1 MQTPPILPQ
10 TRSFLDRPH
19 RMLIGAKW
27 QDAASGNT
35 MSFRNPAT
43 GEILG
48 EVPSATAEDVDRA
61 VQAARQAFD
70 DSAWSRMRPRER
82 QNLLWR
88 LADLMERDAQELAEL
103 ECLNNGKS
111 AAV

>member
-19 RMLIGAKW
+19 RMLIGARW
-27 QDAASGNT
+27 QDAVKGNT

-70 DSAWSRMRPRER
+70 DSAWSRMRPR
-82 QNLLWR
+82 
-88 LADLMERDAQELAEL
+88 
-103 ECLNNGKS
+103 
-111 AAV
+111 